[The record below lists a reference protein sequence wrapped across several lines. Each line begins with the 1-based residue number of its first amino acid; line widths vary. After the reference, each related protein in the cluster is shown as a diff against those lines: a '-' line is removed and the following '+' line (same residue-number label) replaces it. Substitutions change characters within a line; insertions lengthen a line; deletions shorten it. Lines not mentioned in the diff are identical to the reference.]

1 MSFWQ
6 GAAGAIGAG
15 LASMFG
21 QSKANKTNIKLAR
34 EQMAFQERMS
44 NTAHQRAVADMRA
57 AGLNPILAATNA
69 ASTPG
74 GATARVENELGPAVS
89 SAMAAKRLSQEL
101 KNMKATEKNLDQN
114 NALLEQ
120 QIRLAK
126 ANANLGEVTTA
137 LDIARLGKPNGGL
150 QHVYE
155 TKGAGAAMLD
165 QLINLFNSSNNS
177 AASARPVK
185 VGKVRIKPQFLL
197 PR

>member
-6 GAAGAIGAG
+6 GAAGAIGTG
-15 LASMFG
+15 LASLFG
-21 QSKANKTNIKLAR
+21 ASKANKTNIKLAR

-101 KNMKATEKNLDQN
+101 KNMKATEKNLEKQN
-114 NALLEQ
+114 GLLEQ
-120 QIRLAK
+120 QIRTAK
-126 ANANLGEVTTA
+126 ANANRTEKSSA
-137 LDIARLGKPNGGL
+137 LDIERWDRENGNL
-150 QHVYE
+150 QYVFE
-155 TKGAGAAMLD
+155 KEGGAATMLD
-165 QLINLFNSSNNS
+165 QLIDLFNNSNNS
-177 AASARPVK
+177 AKNVTVK
-185 VGKVRIKPQFLL
+185 RGKHHFKPQFLL